1 EAGHQDAPARPD
13 DRRGHGAVPLQEPA
27 RGPHGARSGR
37 HRPEGG
43 QLHRLHALRPQ
54 LPGLVHLHRG
64 PQDEGPAPPPRR
76 QGADGQRARP
86 LRHRL
91 LAVHVLRHLRRGLPL
106 RRPLLEPGVRVL
118 RAPPRRPPARQGPP
132 RRVDGDRA
140 RLRALRG
147 RVDGQGPEGPPL
159 MVAQNIFFYLFAAVM
174 VFSAVRV
181 VTAKSIVHAA
191 LYLVA
196 VLAGAAAQYILLA
209 AEFVAATQVLVYI
222 GAVMVLFL
230 FGIMLT
236 RVQIGR
242 DADLTNRHWGAG
254 IVTALV
260 LFGVMAYALLDAFG
274 WTRTPLP
281 KDTRIMDVAGSNSAT
296 VSDAIF

>member
-1 EAGHQDAPARPD
+1 
-13 DRRGHGAVPLQEPA
+13 
-27 RGPHGARSGR
+27 
-37 HRPEGG
+37 
-43 QLHRLHALRPQ
+43 
-54 LPGLVHLHRG
+54 
-64 PQDEGPAPPPRR
+64 
-76 QGADGQRARP
+76 
-86 LRHRL
+86 
-91 LAVHVLRHLRRGLPL
+91 
-106 RRPLLEPGVRVL
+106 
-118 RAPPRRPPARQGPP
+118 
-132 RRVDGDRA
+132 
-140 RLRALRG
+140 
-147 RVDGQGPEGPPL
+147 
-159 MVAQNIFFYLFAAVM
+159 MVAQNIFFYLFAALM

-181 VTAKSIVHAA
+181 VTAKNIVHAA

-296 VSDAIF
+296 VSDAIFGHYLLPFEAISVLLLAALVGAIVLARKD